1 LFDRRAG
8 TDAIQRA
15 RAWLARPDSD
25 ILWLGTGPENRGV
38 VAVVAAP
45 RKARCGVA
53 IRTDRSLHR
62 GHLFGTKIAKMAQS
76 NIADNEIFDGGPPL
90 RLEKSLGL
98 IKPSQRRSIQ
108 RAVLVVAI
116 VWAPLVVLSAI
127 ESLALGENRLGSLVL
142 DLTVISRYL
151 IAAPLFIL
159 AEGGTIFRIGQIA
172 NHFIDAG
179 IVTAQDRSRFDAII
193 ADSRRLLNSASIELL
208 VVILAY
214 LGVIVLMHTF
224 PTEDIPP
231 WHKASR
237 GGVGYSWAG
246 WWHALV
252 SVPVALV
259 LLLGWLW
266 RLLIWGLFLF
276 RVSRLDLRLVAAHP
290 DLVGGLQFVGL
301 SVRAFLLLSFAI
313 STTVAGGVAYRVLYV
328 GSSFFSFI
336 YVIIAVVI
344 LSFLIFVG
352 PLLVFGGKLAEARR
366 RGIIDYGGLAG
377 AVGSQLEKKWLDYR
391 KSINEGALDVQHF
404 SATIDLYQVASNVYQ
419 MKPFPIATQDLI
431 ALIVV
436 TLLPFLPALL
446 FEMPINDILSE
457 LVKLMF

>member
-1 LFDRRAG
+1 MPDKNRA
-8 TDAIQRA
+8 D
-15 RAWLARPDSD
+15 D
-25 ILWLGTGPENRGV
+25 
-38 VAVVAAP
+38 
-45 RKARCGVA
+45 
-53 IRTDRSLHR
+53 
-62 GHLFGTKIAKMAQS
+62 
-76 NIADNEIFDGGPPL
+76 EIFDGGPPL

-98 IKPSQRRSIQ
+98 IKPNQRRSIQ
-108 RAVLVVAI
+108 RAVLI
-116 VWAPLVVLSAI
+116 VLIVGAPLFVFSAI
-127 ESLALGENRLGSLVL
+127 ESLVLEENRLASLMV

-159 AEGGTIFRIGQIA
+159 AEEFTIFRLGHIA
-172 NHFIDAG
+172 RHFLDAG
-179 IVTAQDRSRFDAII
+179 IVTARDRPRFDAII
-193 ADSRRLLNSASIELL
+193 AHSRRLLNSASVELL

-214 LGVIVLMHTF
+214 LAMIVLTQTF

-231 WHKASR
+231 WHKAR
-237 GGVGYSWAG
+237 GGGAGYSWAG

-252 SVPVALV
+252 SAPVALV

-266 RLLIWGLFLF
+266 RIFIWGLFLF
-276 RVSRLDLRLVAAHP
+276 RVSRLDLQLVAAHP
-290 DLVGGLQFVGL
+290 DLAGGLQFAGL

-313 STTVAGGVAYRVLYV
+313 STIVAGGVAQRVLYA
-328 GSSFFSFI
+328 GTSFFSFI
-336 YVIIAVVI
+336 YVIMAVVI
-344 LSFLIFVG
+344 LSLLLFVA
-352 PLLVFGGKLAEARR
+352 PLLVFGSKLVEARR

-391 KSINEGALDVQHF
+391 KSVTESTLDVQHF
-404 SATIDLYQVASNVYQ
+404 SATTDLYQLVSNVYQ

-446 FEMPINDILSE
+446 FEIPLNEILSD